1 MDIIDYPNYTIDR
14 DGIVKNKT
22 TGKILQPVNDKDGYK
37 MIGLSNNGFR
47 KCLKIHRLLGLH
59 YIPNPENKP
68 HIDHIDRN
76 KLNNDLSNLRW
87 ATYSENSINRT
98 HSNEDYCIEFSNKNI
113 NRPYVVRIKRNFIR
127 YYIGSYATIEEARVA
142 RDSALTLR

>member
-22 TGKILQPVNDKDGYK
+22 TGKILADRINTQIGYRYVSLWK
-37 MIGLSNNGFR
+37 NNKER
-47 KCLKIHRLLGLH
+47 KFTLHRLLGLH

-68 HIDHIDRN
+68 YIDHIDRN

-87 ATYSENSINRT
+87 VDGTENNLNSPSQERQT
-98 HSNEDYCIEFSNKNI
+98 HNIYWVEERKYYKVIIQRYGVAKYC
-113 NRPYVVRIKRNFIR
+113 
-127 YYIGSYATIEEARVA
+127 GSAKTIEEAIA
-142 RDSALTLR
+142 IRDSY